1 MEEKLD
7 NKFSNLLN
15 DVEFAVSSIRDGS
28 TTIDEGRYIPNS
40 ALAIET
46 ASNLIKLSAILKCLE
61 FKEEENYESSTT
73 N

>member
-28 TTIDEGRYIPNS
+28 TMIDEGTYIPNS
-40 ALAIET
+40 TLAIEA

-61 FKEEENYESSTT
+61 FEEEENYESSTT